1 MARYLIRRLA
11 FTLIAFLL
19 IVTLTFV
26 IMKLLPGEPFLNPKL
41 PAATRQMLRHYYGL
55 DKPLFMQYLHYL
67 KNLCTGNL
75 GRSLYE
81 RGQEV
86 SGIILSRFPVSAT
99 LGLVALGFALITGL
113 GLGILAALKHN
124 RGWDYL
130 AMTVA
135 VIGIGVPNFVFATL
149 MQYLIGVKLRWLPV
163 ALWGSPRQIVM
174 PALALA
180 MGTLALMARLVR
192 TSMLE
197 VLRQD
202 YITTARSKG
211 LSSRRIIW
219 SHALRNALLPVLT
232 ILGPLVASIITG
244 TFIIEHI
251 FAIPGLGKY
260 FVVSI
265 YNRDYPLIM
274 GTTIFYAG
282 ILLTINFAI
291 DLLYG
296 LIDPRIRLAGGEE

>member
-1 MARYLIRRLA
+1 
-11 FTLIAFLL
+11 
-19 IVTLTFV
+19 
-26 IMKLLPGEPFLNPKL
+26 
-41 PAATRQMLRHYYGL
+41 
-55 DKPLFMQYLHYL
+55 
-67 KNLCTGNL
+67 
-75 GRSLYE
+75 
-81 RGQEV
+81 
-86 SGIILSRFPVSAT
+86 
-99 LGLVALGFALITGL
+99 
-113 GLGILAALKHN
+113 
-124 RGWDYL
+124 
-130 AMTVA
+130 
-135 VIGIGVPNFVFATL
+135 
-149 MQYLIGVKLRWLPV
+149 
-163 ALWGSPRQIVM
+163 
-174 PALALA
+174 
-180 MGTLALMARLVR
+180 MARLVR

-197 VLRQD
+197 ALRQD